1 MSERLALVV
10 DDVGANREF
19 VVRLLSGA
27 KFKVISASTG
37 KAAHELIVLQ
47 VDLPMAIVDMKLP
60 DMSGLDLI
68 IELRKKF
75 PGAYLVVASMYD
87 ERTTIDKAFAAG
99 CNVYLVKPHG
109 FMELYKRLS
118 QSELSALCAD
128 QPLVIDQYGPRLFK
142 PLDKLAT
149 GKLNADKLPA
159 EKLAADKPVKLT
171 TDKLSADRL
180 ITHKPSSDKP

>member
-1 MSERLALVV
+1 
-10 DDVGANREF
+10 VGANREF
-19 VVRLLSGA
+19 VMRLLNGA

-37 KAAHELIVLQ
+37 KTAHELIVSQ
-47 VDLPMAIVDMKLP
+47 DQLPMAIVDMKLP

-68 IELRKKF
+68 VELRKKF
-75 PGAYLVVASMYD
+75 PKAYLVVASMYD
-87 ERTTIDKAFAAG
+87 ERMTIDKAFAAG

-128 QPLVIDQYGPRLFK
+128 PSLVIDQYGPRLFK

-149 GKLNADKLPA
+149 GTLNAVKLNTDKPGADKSA
-159 EKLAADKPVKLT
+159 IEKPV
-171 TDKLSADRL
+171 TDKS
-180 ITHKPSSDKP
+180 PSKE